1 MKYSIPIHT
10 VFNEVKEN
18 CIKYFQ
24 NNRKLDYNFEIGE
37 QCLLGNNFLKVNQK
51 NKLGYY
57 YIIKNKVKKNKSL
70 YKICVKICIGLGGGN
85 YIIEKLYDY
94 KDYKLLKN
102 DKYEVSM
109 NLLRKC
115 DC

>member
-85 YIIEKLYDY
+85 YLSDPASLALLLLYSKNNSIIFSKF
-94 KDYKLLKN
+94 
-102 DKYEVSM
+102 
-109 NLLRKC
+109 
-115 DC
+115 